1 MGTWW
6 FDDGSMG
13 IPHDRSWIITAN
25 INDGNYNGNMGWVGI
40 HLLSSIIYHLSLLS
54 SMDHGSI
61 SLSISFLYI
70 STSIHGFLPG
80 RDVACAAAAA
90 DAAAWRSRVP
100 ARAGDG
106 GNAAWPKHA
115 EGWEAIAGDNFWLGL
130 VGGLEQVFIFPNN
143 WDDDPIWRTHILIP
157 GLNTLWLWLTVCHG
171 IDGP

>member
-1 MGTWW
+1 
-6 FDDGSMG
+6 
-13 IPHDRSWIITAN
+13 
-25 INDGNYNGNMGWVGI
+25 
-40 HLLSSIIYHLSLLS
+40 
-54 SMDHGSI
+54 MDYGSI

-115 EGWEAIAGDNFWLGL
+115 EG
-130 VGGLEQVFIFPNN
+130 
-143 WDDDPIWRTHILIP
+143 
-157 GLNTLWLWLTVCHG
+157 
-171 IDGP
+171 